1 MIPFANTVIGA
12 LKTTTQLQSTV
23 EHETGKEVMELVH
36 ALRTESLISKFA
48 EMIGLTDFNS
58 SLIEYLLDLMLDFWD
73 LCETNPW
80 VIASNE

>member
-1 MIPFANTVIGA
+1 
-12 LKTTTQLQSTV
+12 
-23 EHETGKEVMELVH
+23 MELVH
-36 ALRTESLISKFA
+36 ALKTESLISEFA
-48 EMIGLTDFNS
+48 EIIGLTDFNR